1 MKTIKESI
9 LVPVTGSTGN
19 VYSVDVSNGTCT
31 CPHYVHRLKGGG
43 GMCKH
48 MHTAYRAFKKE
59 KKEKKEKDTPPIKK
73 ENLVPITG
81 TTGNVYNVDVCNKTC
96 SCPHYTFRLQ
106 GTDGICKHITQALD
120 IHTQTAKQTVQN
132 IIQTATSTVADKG
145 VAQRQ
150 NERLFELLARAHN
163 HTQGEPID
171 YDLEPTVCDH
181 LKAIHKMQENK
192 VPDEF
197 QEAYLKYFKFK

>member
-1 MKTIKESI
+1 MTSIKESI

-31 CPHYVHRLKGGG
+31 CPHYVHRLKGGT

-48 MHTAYRAFKKE
+48 IHRGLRAVKKQKE
-59 KKEKKEKDTPPIKK
+59 EKKEKDTPPLKK

-81 TTGNVYNVDVCNKTC
+81 TTGNVYNVNVRSKTC
-96 SCPHYTFRLQ
+96 SCPHYIYRLQ
-106 GTDGICKHITQALD
+106 GTNGICKHIRQALD
-120 IHTQTAKQTVQN
+120 IYSQTAKNAVQD
-132 IIQTATSTVADKG
+132 IIQTVVDKG

-163 HTQGEPID
+163 HTEGEPID
-171 YDLEPTVCDH
+171 YDLEPTTCDH